1 MFLWSLKT
9 TFTIVYKVN
18 VITFQIET
26 LNFGPLHCLHYLIAR
41 KKEKDGLEIK
51 RQRQTRNCDIPFFSF
66 IILSF

>member
-1 MFLWSLKT
+1 MLLWSLKT

-41 KKEKDGLEIK
+41 KKEKDGLEINK
-51 RQRQTRNCDIPFFSF
+51 KTTTKP
-66 IILSF
+66 